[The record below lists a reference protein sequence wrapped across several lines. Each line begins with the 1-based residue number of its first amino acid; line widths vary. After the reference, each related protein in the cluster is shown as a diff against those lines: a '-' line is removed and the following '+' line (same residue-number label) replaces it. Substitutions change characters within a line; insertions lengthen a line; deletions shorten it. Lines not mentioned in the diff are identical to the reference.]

1 MSFDPEKVERF
12 DLDDDVYGNHP
23 DPGGRY
29 VRASDFD
36 QLLALWRDVDAWK
49 KKMLEGS
56 WGDPEPCASAR
67 AGKP

>member
-36 QLLALWRDVDAWK
+36 QLLALYHGCR
-49 KKMLEGS
+49 E
-56 WGDPEPCASAR
+56 
-67 AGKP
+67 AGAETETTLTRRT